1 MDLNTLKETTS
12 PNRQSVIVSQQE
24 ITSRKWKFNSLFKVI
39 IGIVYGFFFGML
51 PGSFKFGQQRQ
62 VVEPDPYEISSVI
75 SLFFIGVLSIVLIF
89 WLFKGD
95 IKKRHP
101 MSYVLVH
108 LVNSVLLSV
117 GILVAIIL
125 YPDFNNSSRYFVLG
139 AAYAAWALVMMI
151 LVTVVIGKYKKQ
163 FPLSW
168 SRNWYV
174 VASFFFMG
182 LIQAIIYVSKTI
194 LVEFNLPETAFIVQF
209 GWLIALVISISIF
222 GFGIAFIKRYRDV
235 LLGEKTDNEIDAIQD
250 WNSARILAL
259 VVSSIIIITYSVSLI
274 WQDLTANTLAKW
286 MSNPFYI
293 ELGIDLGLLIPYIIL
308 LTTIKIKNLR
318 HSRNIFLNSRIFKAI
333 DNGLLLDFLTWVVVV
348 KSVLL
353 QGLLASTPEF
363 FGIDPKSP
371 VKNIMLMT
379 SFATIMIFYAFSI
392 LIQINI
398 PNLRNTAISIATLF
412 FAIVLAIFSIFFAV
426 YLQSSELMSAYVFVL
441 LPFIVLLGTSISL
454 IIKISMIAKIFRSN
468 NPKYAQAIN
477 KSQLLYEAE
486 NNTNNFIDNE
496 EVLNSKTET
505 VEVETI
511 FDSESEQEINEI

>member
-1 MDLNTLKETTS
+1 MDLNILKETTN
-12 PNRQSVIVSQQE
+12 PNKQSVIVSRQE

-51 PGSFKFGQQRQ
+51 PGSFNFGQQRS

-101 MSYVLVH
+101 MSYVMVH
-108 LVNSVLLSV
+108 LMNSILLSV
-117 GILVAIIL
+117 GILVAIIM
-125 YPDFNNSSRYFVLG
+125 YPDFNNSSRYFILG
-139 AAYAAWALVMMI
+139 VSYGVWALVMMV
-151 LVTVVIGKYKKQ
+151 LVTAVIGKYKKQ

-194 LVEFNLPETAFIVQF
+194 LVELNLPETAFIVQF

-250 WNSARILAL
+250 WNNARILAL
-259 VVSSIIIITYSVSLI
+259 VVSSIIIITYSISLI
-274 WQDLTANTLAKW
+274 WKDIIESTLDNW
-286 MSNPFYI
+286 LSIPFYI
-293 ELGIDLGLLIPYIIL
+293 EIGVDLVLLIPYILL
-308 LTTIKIKNLR
+308 LTTIKVKNLR
-318 HSRNIFLNSRIFKAI
+318 HSRNVFLNSKIFKAI
-333 DNGLLLDFLTWVVVV
+333 DNGLLLDFLTWVVIV

-353 QGLLASTPEF
+353 QGIIASNTEF
-363 FGIDPKSP
+363 FGISSKAL
-371 VKNIMLMT
+371 KTIMLMT
-379 SFATIMIFYAFSI
+379 TFATIMAFYAFSI

-398 PNLRNTAISIATLF
+398 PNLRNTSISIATLF

-426 YLQSSELMSAYVFVL
+426 YLQASELMSNFIYVL

-454 IIKISMIAKIFRSN
+454 IIKISMIAKIFRTN

-486 NNTNNFIDNE
+486 NNTNNFINNE
-496 EVLNSKTET
+496 EILNSKTET
-505 VEVETI
+505 VETV
-511 FDSESEQEINEI
+511 FDSENEQEINEI